1 MPARS
6 DPPAT
11 AADGRAP
18 DVPVELADGSST
30 RLSRLWRDATLVLV
44 FLRHFG

>member
-6 DPPAT
+6 EVDAT
-11 AADGRAP
+11 APNGQAP
-18 DVPVELADGSST
+18 DAAVELADGSST
-30 RLSRLWRDATLVLV
+30 RLSRLWRDATLILV